1 MESNLRTNFGS
12 KEYYNSSNF
21 FKKDEMLKTGVSDFT
36 KVVNK
41 SDSIYS
47 GENTIKEES
56 FKSVNSNKFVPVIS
70 NQVDNSKNLVPTNIT
85 NSNINNSNNVNNN
98 QGINKNRYDKD
109 NEKPKKFIQKLY
121 SLINVRIFNFLG

>member
-1 MESNLRTNFGS
+1 MESNLRTNFDS

-21 FKKDEMLKTGVSDFT
+21 LKKDEMLKKGVSDFT

-41 SDSIYS
+41 SDSINS

-70 NQVDNSKNLVPTNIT
+70 NQADNSKNLVPTNIA
-85 NSNINNSNNVNNN
+85 NSNINSSNNVSNIH
-98 QGINKNRYDKD
+98 GINRNRYDKD

-121 SLINVRIFNFLG
+121 SLINVRIFNLG